1 MNYHKQMLEI
11 CENLAQEKK
20 VPTLL
25 LHTCCAPCSSTV
37 ISILA
42 NYFLV
47 TVYYY
52 NPNIEPITEYLK
64 RKEEQKRFIKEFPT
78 KYPVKIIDCDYDGE
92 SFKKMSK
99 GLENVKE
106 GGIRCYNCYKLRL
119 LKTALKAK
127 EDGYDYFASSLSVSP
142 YKNSAWL
149 NEIGMELENLYHVKY
164 LVNDFKKEQ
173 GYLKSIEYSK
183 EFNLYRQNYCGCIY
197 SKKARVDN
205 SD

>member
-92 SFKKMSK
+92 SFKKMAK